1 MTQVFQSGSPK
12 RPHPGD
18 AEHPQMLTPLEREL
32 LTLVERL
39 NMGVSGISCTGV
51 RLNISVYA
59 LAAWKRSAKRTA
71 NWDLAIAHSLAGI
84 FHSFSDLFKTRYRS
98 LVAASSEGKWPLART
113 ARRSL
118 EFKAS
123 MAFVV

>member
-39 NMGVSGISCTGV
+39 NIAFEQTSAQLKALEERSTGLLMQ
-51 RLNISVYA
+51 RL
-59 LAAWKRSAKRTA
+59 
-71 NWDLAIAHSLAGI
+71 D
-84 FHSFSDLFKTRYRS
+84 
-98 LVAASSEGKWPLART
+98 
-113 ARRSL
+113 SL
-118 EFKAS
+118 EAS
-123 MAFVV
+123 LTASITCQMLSAEALTNWLSTPAPSTAAQEALIEALLDTMNEAQAALRHVMPGRGP